1 MSKIFRILTGFGDP
15 ENPATLSDV
24 QFLDIT
30 FSNYD
35 HAVKFAW
42 DHYDQTTDRV
52 QDWKSYF
59 STVTTATTTAEA
71 LAEVVAEM
79 KEALAK

>member
-1 MSKIFRILTGFGDP
+1 MSKIFRILEGFGDP
-15 ENPATLSDV
+15 ENPDTLWDV

-30 FSNYD
+30 FSNYE

-42 DHYDQTTDRV
+42 NHYDQTTDRV
-52 QDWKSYF
+52 QEWKSYF

>member
-15 ENPATLSDV
+15 ENTASLWDV

-35 HAVKFAW
+35 QAVTFAW
-42 DHYDQTTDRV
+42 NHYDQTTDRV

-71 LAEVVAEM
+71 LAEMVQEM
-79 KEALAK
+79 KDALAK